1 MLGAYYPGAKVFGGA
16 MINESKKWALHDK
29 RASKAS

>member
-1 MLGAYYPGAKVFGGA
+1 MFEPYYPGVNAFGGA

-29 RASKAS
+29 RAS